1 VSSPG
6 EVLPTE
12 RIIAWLSDFHRCV
25 VADQRH
31 LTDLDTA
38 IGDGDHGANLAR
50 GMTAVAALLDAD
62 PPCAPDALLK
72 EVAMTLVRTVG
83 GASGPLLGTYLLR
96 FAAALGPSP
105 TVQTIGAALQA
116 GADGVAARGR
126 AAVGDKTMLDTLAPA
141 AAGYA
146 QAAEGGPASAVAA
159 MLAAAERG
167 RDSTV
172 PLVAR
177 RGRASYLGERSVG
190 HLDPGAASAAMLIRS
205 AAQTWVT

>member
-1 VSSPG
+1 M
-6 EVLPTE
+6 
-12 RIIAWLSDFHRCV
+12 
-25 VADQRH
+25 ADQPH
-31 LTDLDTA
+31 LTDLDAA

-50 GMTAVAALLDAD
+50 GMSAVVALIDTG
-62 PPCAPDALLK
+62 PRCAPDALLK

-83 GASGPLLGTYLLR
+83 GASGPLYGTYLLR

-105 TVQTIGAALQA
+105 TWQTIGAALHA
-116 GADGVAARGR
+116 GADGVATRGR

-141 AAGYA
+141 AAGYV
-146 QAAEGGPASAVAA
+146 QAAEAGPGAAVAA